1 MYHKRKEKEKMIKLN
16 RGKLVRKYIGEAM
29 APFGFEY
36 KGYKGD
42 SWVFER
48 KQKNVVQTIGICPY
62 RFEPSWITFELYT
75 TARGC
80 MGKQASDIEGVD
92 WQLDLTGYW
101 QYRNEEEFIEVL
113 QQMKELLIKK
123 GLKMLYEMSIE
134 EEETDTDEM
143 YHELYY
149 HHDELCEQFI
159 EKTGIKATGYDEEN
173 INHWFEVIEER
184 VAVLKQG
191 NWEDAKEEL
200 IEMAAFLGNQLV
212 KYMGGEWYHFKTEYY
227 ESCAIQNCKC
237 KNMCGGSNC
246 LRDLVGGYTKNGM
259 EWVKQIYIKIYRH
272 RS

>member
-92 WQLDLTGYW
+92 WQLDLTGYR

-149 HHDELCEQFI
+149 HHDELCERFI

-184 VAVLKQG
+184 LAVLKQG
-191 NWEDAKEEL
+191 DWEEAKEEL

-212 KYMGGEWYHFKTEYY
+212 KYMGGEWYHFKSAYH
-227 ESCAIQNCKC
+227 ESCSVEGCQSIQ
-237 KNMCGGSNC
+237 CGANC
-246 LRDLVGGYTKNGM
+246 LSNLVGGYTKNGM
-259 EWVKQIYIKIYRH
+259 EWVKQIYIEIYQKR
-272 RS
+272 R